1 MAARNKVAVASRSG
15 ITPLAEA
22 VPSEQQSSGLRPIDT
37 PARARHRVAET
48 AADMMSGVDHD
59 GSGMSWAGAPTDAW
73 LASAPAGHGAAD
85 MYLAMLQDRLPVYV
99 HSLSAAT
106 ARVGYGTVEEN
117 LSLIARATIDFYAA
131 ILPVKVS
138 VLAVPAQLIGL
149 RHSMKAHGLGPDRAE
164 HVVAGY
170 LRDEQQLGRVAEDV
184 DPHASARL
192 LLGACLSYSFSVML
206 MGDDGVSPPGE
217 YVPGLVRGLR
227 LAL

>member
-1 MAARNKVAVASRSG
+1 M
-15 ITPLAEA
+15 AEA

-37 PARARHRVAET
+37 PARVRHRVTET

-59 GSGMSWAGAPTDAW
+59 GSGMSWAGAPNDAR
-73 LASAPAGHGAAD
+73 LGSVPVRHAAAD

-106 ARVGYGTVEEN
+106 ARPGYGTVDEN

-138 VLAVPAQLIGL
+138 VLAEPAQLIGL
-149 RHSMKAHGLGPDRAE
+149 RHAMKAHGLGPDRAE
-164 HVVAGY
+164 HAVAGY
-170 LRDEQQLGRVAEDV
+170 LRDEQRLGKVAEDV

-192 LLGACLSYSFSVML
+192 LLGACLSYSFSAML
-206 MGDDGVSPPGE
+206 MGDDCVSPPGE

-227 LAL
+227 LAR